1 MCIRENGN
9 IGKFVCVCKV
19 RCDEETAE
27 TLEHYTSRNIKSN
40 FEYNMLTAYQVVRIS
55 SVTSG

>member
-1 MCIRENGN
+1 MCVWENWN

-19 RCDEETAE
+19 RGEEETAE
-27 TLEHYTSRNIKSN
+27 TLENYTSRNIKSN
-40 FEYNMLTAYQVVRIS
+40 VEYNMLTAYQVLGIS